1 MNTINFTQTGGFP
14 LDQNVLGF
22 MQAQSQLA
30 QQPANFGGQL
40 CIISGCVVTGANVSA
55 GFVAIN
61 GEVLPFN
68 GGTISPKVI
77 IVETATVFMYED
89 GSAKPVQKTR
99 YATFGD
105 DGVQNNLW
113 VNFKRNT
120 TEGVLARLE
129 RLERMAAPILT
140 GNGWVLFNKPANEIP
155 PFWAEVVEMRGRMPI
170 GLDETDTDFENI
182 GMSYGSKTFTLG
194 MNNIPEHSHTY
205 SRSQVGVGG
214 EIIDANSQS
223 SGGWSLWGHNKSTSK
238 AGREFPDAIQLLNPY
253 RIVLYIKYIGN

>member
-1 MNTINFTQTGGFP
+1 MNTIDYTQTGGFP

-40 CIISGCVVTGANVSA
+40 CVISGCVVTGASVSN

-77 IVETATVFMYED
+77 IVETSTVLMYED

-120 TEGVLARLE
+120 PEGVLARLE

-140 GNGWVLFNKPANEIP
+140 GEGWVLFCKPAIAIP
-155 PFWAEVVEMRGRMPI
+155 PFWVEVIEMRGRMAVHEDLSQAEFAGI
-170 GLDETDTDFENI
+170 GRN
-182 GMSYGSKTFTLG
+182 LG
-194 MNNIPEHSHTY
+194 AKQHVLTESHLPQIDLN
-205 SRSQVGVGG
+205 RAGVGLVRKNG
-214 EIIDANSQS
+214 TSTPGSADDSPDEINIIDTAQIPVF
-223 SGGWSLWGHNKSTSK
+223 GGNQPVNHM
-238 AGREFPDAIQLLNPY
+238 NPY
-253 RIVLYIKYIGN
+253 RIVLYIKYVGN